1 MNLIR
6 KVRSRITGC
15 LNILAMQM
23 IPREWVFYKK
33 VYLQSLLQ
41 IDSRNLDLSKDRI
54 SQETDQILK
63 NKNLMATIKWTCL

>member
-6 KVRSRITGC
+6 KVRLRITGC

-63 NKNLMATIKWTCL
+63 NKSLMATIKWTCL

>member
-15 LNILAMQM
+15 LNILAMRM
-23 IPREWVFYKK
+23 IPREWVVYKK

-41 IDSRNLDLSKDRI
+41 IDGRNLDLSKDRI
-54 SQETDQILK
+54 SQETDQIHK
-63 NKNLMATIKWTCL
+63 NKSLMATIK